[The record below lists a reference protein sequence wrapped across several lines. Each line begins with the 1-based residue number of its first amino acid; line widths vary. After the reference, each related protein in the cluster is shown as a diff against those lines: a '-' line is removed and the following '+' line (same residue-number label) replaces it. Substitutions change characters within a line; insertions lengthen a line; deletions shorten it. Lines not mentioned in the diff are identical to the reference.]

1 MNIIKKTRLARGLA
15 TGLLSVAGV
24 VATAIPASAL
34 DDPNDPPPPSDDPP
48 AGAYQELVASSVEVT
63 PYGSTEWQVD
73 VTVNNLGNNGTGGF
87 TNTYRANGTTVVAT
101 RSMSGIPYHSSRTDS
116 FRIPRTG
123 CYIALKLSV
132 DSGNVVSERLE
143 TNNTRWLVGQATNPC
158 STAPKYTIKAE
169 TFKAVDESSYNL
181 GSDEPFWNFSS
192 VGTAGTARTTQTKV
206 FQSVDTGE
214 THAFG
219 ATEGCLW
226 RNCGLGDYAPN
237 GVGLS
242 VQLWEKDQG
251 DMTENRARA
260 EEYFKYAGYVA
271 IAAGAPVWV
280 NKAIP
285 YVQQGVDWVLSN
297 LEDDHMASETFA
309 FSPADLAGKVP
320 LKGQSTIYPRT
331 FEGGGGKYTL
341 NLRITRVA

>member
-1 MNIIKKTRLARGLA
+1 MTTINRNRLVRGLA
-15 TGLLSVAGV
+15 SGLVPLAGLF
-24 VATAIPASAL
+24 AMAMPASAV
-34 DDPNDPPPPSDDPP
+34 DDPGDPIPGDDPP
-48 AGAYQELVASSVEVT
+48 AGAYSEIYATSARVT

-73 VTVNNLGNNGTGGF
+73 VTVHNGGNYGTGGF
-87 TNTYRANGTTVVAT
+87 TNTYRADGTTVVAT
-101 RSMSGIPYHSSRTDS
+101 RSMSGIPYHQSRTES

-132 DSGNVVSERLE
+132 DSSNVVKERVE
-143 TNNTRWLVGQATNPC
+143 TNNTTWLVGQATNPC

-169 TFKAVDESSYNL
+169 TFKAVDESSYNV

-206 FQSVDTGE
+206 FGSVDTGE

-226 RNCGLGDYAPN
+226 RACGLGDYAPN

-260 EEYFKYAGYVA
+260 EQYFGYAGLIA
-271 IAAGAPVWV
+271 TAAGAPVWV
-280 NKAIP
+280 TKAIP
-285 YVQQGVDWVLSN
+285 YVTDGVDWVLSN
-297 LEDDHMASETFA
+297 LEDDHMATETFA
-309 FSPADLAGKVP
+309 FSPADLAAKVP
-320 LKGQSTIYPRT
+320 LKGLSTVYTRN
-331 FEGGGGKYTL
+331 FEGGGGSYTL

>member
-1 MNIIKKTRLARGLA
+1 MSIIKKSRLARGLA

-48 AGAYQELVASSVEVT
+48 AGAYQDLVASSAKVT

-73 VTVNNLGNNGTGGF
+73 VTVNNLGNNGSGAF

-123 CYIALKLSV
+123 CYIALKLSI

-143 TNNTRWLVGQATNPC
+143 TNNTAWLVGQATNPC

-192 VGTAGTARTTQTKV
+192 VGTTGTARTTQTKV
-206 FQSVDTGE
+206 FGSVDTGE
-214 THAFG
+214 THGFG

-226 RNCGLGDYAPN
+226 RDCGLGDYAPN

-260 EEYFKYAGYVA
+260 EEYFKYAGI
-271 IAAGAPVWV
+271 IATVAGAPVWV

-297 LEDDHMASETFA
+297 LEDDLMVTQTFA

-341 NLRITRVA
+341 NLRITRVS